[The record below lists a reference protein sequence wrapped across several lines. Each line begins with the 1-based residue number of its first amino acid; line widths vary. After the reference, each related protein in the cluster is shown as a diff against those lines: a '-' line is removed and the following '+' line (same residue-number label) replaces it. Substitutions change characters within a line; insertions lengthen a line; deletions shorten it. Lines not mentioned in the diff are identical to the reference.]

1 MIGAG
6 KPTLLAL
13 FEALIAM
20 AARDNQAIIF
30 LIIEMTNVDLQDFRI
45 LTVSRINNGKSIAA
59 HDQKKAK
66 DDYRREELF

>member
-1 MIGAG
+1 MIGAR
-6 KPTLLAL
+6 KPMLLAL

-45 LTVSRINNGKSIAA
+45 LTISRINNGKSITT
-59 HDQKKAK
+59 HDQKAR
-66 DDYRREELF
+66 DDYRRGELF

>member
-1 MIGAG
+1 MIGAR
-6 KPTLLAL
+6 KPMLLAL

-45 LTVSRINNGKSIAA
+45 LTVSRRTS
-59 HDQKKAK
+59 
-66 DDYRREELF
+66 

>member
-1 MIGAG
+1 M
-6 KPTLLAL
+6 LLAL

-45 LTVSRINNGKSIAA
+45 LTISRINNGKSIAT
-59 HDQKKAK
+59 HDQKVR